1 MSKKKPKKKDKARK
15 KSQKSSAGK
24 KANALERVSEAN
36 AQRYLD
42 WRGRAS

>member
-1 MSKKKPKKKDKARK
+1 MSKKKPKKKEKAPK
-15 KSQKSSAGK
+15 KNKKRSQSK
-24 KANALERVSEAN
+24 KTDGLQKAADAN

>member
-1 MSKKKPKKKDKARK
+1 MSKKKPKKKAKAPK
-15 KSQKSSAGK
+15 KSQKRSVSK
-24 KANALERVSEAN
+24 KTDAVQKVSEAN

>member
-1 MSKKKPKKKDKARK
+1 VSKKTDAV
-15 KSQKSSAGK
+15 QK
-24 KANALERVSEAN
+24 VSEAN